1 MLKFKECILSLFH
14 SAIEGTGAPVTRQ
27 EAMEEGMTTHKVIR
41 VNCGTLW
48 GLLEQSG
55 LFHTF

>member
-14 SAIEGTGAPVTRQ
+14 STIEGTGALVTRQ